1 MQPKRGRPR
10 SYSPDRRAH
19 AHGTRMHWRKCT
31 SQLRTGAAPGPAC
44 GVALV
49 TPASHQQPST
59 SVESLSARPSPGLPL
74 AAGDL
79 RRPAAPRQGTPMCSL
94 RHSPSRTRHR
104 RQRADRRW
112 GRCKR
117 LGRQLADPFMRQ
129 TRSNSTSAG
138 HDRPNRQA
146 PLAATG
152 PRRAPGRHCA
162 LVRALAQRGV
172 AMAPGWCDDECG
184 AGGIPAPAAAR
195 APSRVL

>member
-19 AHGTRMHWRKCT
+19 AHRTRMHRRKCT

-59 SVESLSARPSPGLPL
+59 SVESLSARPSPGLHWPRVTFAGRLRGDKAPDVLVEAL
-74 AAGDL
+74 AL
-79 RRPAAPRQGTPMCSL
+79 PTC
-94 RHSPSRTRHR
+94 HR
-104 RQRADRRW
+104 RQRADRRC

-117 LGRQLADPFMRQ
+117 LGRQLADPFVRQ

-146 PLAATG
+146 TG
-152 PRRAPGRHCA
+152 PRRAPGRHRA
-162 LVRALAQRGV
+162 LARALAQRGV
-172 AMAPGWCDDECG
+172 AMAPGRCDEECG
-184 AGGIPAPAAAR
+184 AGGIPASAAAQ
-195 APSRVL
+195 APSGVL

>member
-19 AHGTRMHWRKCT
+19 AHRTRMHRRKCT

-94 RHSPSRTRHR
+94 RHSPSRTCHR

-117 LGRQLADPFMRQ
+117 LGRQLADPFVRQ

-138 HDRPNRQA
+138 HDRPNR
-146 PLAATG
+146 PATG
-152 PRRAPGRHCA
+152 PRRASGRHRA
-162 LVRALAQRGV
+162 LARALAQRGV
-172 AMAPGWCDDECG
+172 AMAPGRCDDECG
-184 AGGIPAPAAAR
+184 AGGIPASAAAQ
-195 APSRVL
+195 APSGVL